1 MASPDTWITRR
12 RLGTAPTT
20 SAASARRVHSAAAP
34 RRPHARPEAI
44 GKLSLVSCQTGD
56 VRVAGPRTPCR
67 EQVSAYFIAHAPSSQ
82 LIALKIF
89 SDDGARTTSK
99 RLEHGVA
106 PQWEQ
111 RLYNGT
117 PGRDHVPPPFS
128 PHASSNQFVGASP
141 FKTFPA
147 ALHDGVQHLERP
159 WPGGRIVADG
169 APGVFVPPPG
179 DDAAPQPQAK
189 PLAGAPASG
198 APRTVSPTHLDDGI
212 GLKWLRRTDVTSS
225 SAVGAPAVAKLHPRR
240 ARAGFVAEFVAA
252 LCLVAALASIC
263 RLGGAEVRIA

>member
-1 MASPDTWITRR
+1 LDRGGI
-12 RLGTAPTT
+12 
-20 SAASARRVHSAAAP
+20 
-34 RRPHARPEAI
+34 
-44 GKLSLVSCQTGD
+44 
-56 VRVAGPRTPCR
+56 
-67 EQVSAYFIAHAPSSQ
+67 
-82 LIALKIF
+82 LKIF

-147 ALHDGVQHLERP
+147 ALRDGVQHLERP

-169 APGVFVPPPG
+169 GPGVFVPPPG

-198 APRTVSPTHLDDGI
+198 APRTVSPTHLDDEI
-212 GLKWLRRTDVTSS
+212 VGLKWLRRTDVTSS

-252 LCLVAALASIC
+252 LCLVAARLAQAAQHL
-263 RLGGAEVRIA
+263 RLTMPAAPHNARRAGLLHLVIRSSNVCACN